1 MERERHISAAPVPE
15 FYGSLILS
23 VTDIEPE
30 CRTTDKDNKHD
41 GNDSLCVHSL
51 VLLLL
56 FSTLKA
62 NNAENACTDKG
73 YRRKA
78 YPQGRI
84 EVIACFR
91 CVAKLVVHLNNR
103 GCSDLNRCL
112 LVGRENIACG
122 SIVAD
127 LRNGVLANTQAIN
140 EDFAVFVSLKGL
152 VIVRTCYSKRE
163 ALQFSIRGSL
173 NDFQRAFLCGVDK
186 ANACLVLYGIGLA
199 AS

>member
-1 MERERHISAAPVPE
+1 MERGRHISAAPVPA

-30 CRTTDKDNKHD
+30 CRTADKDDKHD

-51 VLLLL
+51 VLLFL
-56 FSTLKA
+56 FSALKA

-73 YRRKA
+73 YCRKA

-91 CVAKLVVHLNNR
+91 CVTKLVVHLNNR
-103 GCSDLNRCL
+103 GYSDLDRCL

-127 LRNGVLANTQAIN
+127 LGNSVLANTQTLN
-140 EDFAVFVSLKGL
+140 EDFAVFVGLKGL
-152 VIVRTCYSKRE
+152 VIVRACYPERE

-173 NDFQRAFLCGVDK
+173 NDFQRAFLCSVDK
-186 ANACLVLYGIGLA
+186 ANACFVLYGIGIFHI
-199 AS
+199 